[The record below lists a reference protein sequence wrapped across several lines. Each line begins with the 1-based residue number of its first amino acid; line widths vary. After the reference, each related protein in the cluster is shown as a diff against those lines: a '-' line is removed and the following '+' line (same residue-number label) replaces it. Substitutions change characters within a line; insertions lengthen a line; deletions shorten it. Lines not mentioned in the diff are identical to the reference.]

1 MSEDQKKKE
10 SLEAREPATAD
21 EEGGNALVPLYWFA
35 GAILVIVV
43 LVLIGS
49 GG

>member
-1 MSEDQKKKE
+1 MSEDQEKE
-10 SLEAREPATAD
+10 SLKTVEPATAH
-21 EEGGNALVPLYWFA
+21 EEGGNALIPLYWFA
-35 GAILVIVV
+35 GAVIMIVV